1 MGRTYRLRE
10 LENKP
15 GGPESQPYLPD
26 ECLQYIYL
34 RHGYSKNRHFWSMYT
49 EAGREIDFFVVN
61 PATMAKNAAQVNL
74 KTIFQQTVEE
84 DADQMD
90 LA

>member
-1 MGRTYRLRE
+1 
-10 LENKP
+10 
-15 GGPESQPYLPD
+15 
-26 ECLQYIYL
+26 
-34 RHGYSKNRHFWSMYT
+34 MYT